1 MVYKFKNEK
10 GFFADPVFVA
20 VISDERLQKL
30 HESWNQKK
38 SAEDFKESKESK
50 NIEGAL
56 SILNTLPRM
65 PQDKTTCD
73 CDDLFMDDQMRRYGQ
88 KPSGEFYVRTI
99 IGMTAFRTASSG
111 YGYHR
116 VDNQNFDWDKMSDL
130 LPFLNDFNKFA
141 IATSVANVQ
150 SRHKEIIKK
159 SFVKK
164 MAGLLDKMKTG
175 DLSVKEEEPAKDL
188 VAADCFAIYIG
199 GNSPGFLDGR
209 GNTSPSIAGARLFES
224 EASAKTTVRSRSLR
238 DAAVVT
244 VKAQMMGVVPGEIVT
259 SKMEPLQIAIA
270 DMQKKALL
278 EAIGLASESELE
290 DALLARKAQKR
301 RM

>member
-1 MVYKFKNEK
+1 MAYKFKNEK
-10 GFFADPVFVA
+10 GFFADPIFVA
-20 VISDERLQKL
+20 VVSDERLQKL
-30 HESWNQKK
+30 HEAWDLKK
-38 SAEDFKESKESK
+38 RDPGFKETKESK
-50 NIEGAL
+50 NIESAL
-56 SILNTLPRM
+56 AILEKLPRR
-65 PQDKTTCD
+65 PQEQTT

-88 KPSGEFYVRTI
+88 KSSTDFYVRSV

-116 VDNQNFDWDKMSDL
+116 ADNQNFDWDKMNDL
-130 LPFLNDFNKFA
+130 LPLLNDFNKFA
-141 IATSVANVQ
+141 IATSVPNNPQ
-150 SRHKEIIKK
+150 NRHKEVIKK

-164 MAGLLDKMKTG
+164 MAGLVDKMTTG